1 MTGKILTKAQVDN
14 LGLEPTGQTF
24 GRYPE
29 AVWKYYQAPTFLA
42 ILKELKGGRFR
53 IMACCPEEVKLCL

>member
-1 MTGKILTKAQVDN
+1 MIGQILTKQQVDK
-14 LGLEPTGQTF
+14 LGLKPTGQTF

-29 AVWKYYQAPTFLA
+29 TAWKYYQAPKFLA

-53 IMACCPEEVKLCL
+53 VMACCPEKVELCL